1 MAEENETFFARE
13 TNDND
18 NKPSGTKDSYSNFFT
33 KNLDSNFNNLVL
45 QVRII
50 LTFKSDDC
58 FKFSIKQPH
67 MKQKY

>member
-18 NKPSGTKDSYSNFFT
+18 NKPSGTKDSYSHFFA
-33 KNLDSNFNNLVL
+33 KNLDSNFNNLVF